1 MKKLGNIN
9 LNTLENEGTGTVTSR
24 ERRKFLKLGL
34 AITGVY
40 AGGKLLSVRSI
51 LGTAN
56 AATGGCVEEYDI
68 DMHYSMMIRQ
78 ALCIDCEQCM
88 SACVKTNKVPEY
100 GYRTRILTRR
110 YRRAIDKPAEFIPVL
125 CNQCNDAPCTRA
137 CPTKAT
143 YKNPDNGIVM
153 MDDKKCIGCKSCMLA
168 CPYDARYFNAEKRA
182 VDKCDFCY
190 ESRLSKGMSKTAC
203 SSACP
208 TGARTFGNLSDPDDI
223 VYQLVHQ
230 IEEAVWV
237 IRPEDDT
244 KPNVF
249 YMKGTL
255 TSVDKFLRSR
265 KLKSSQRTKKIK
277 GKQS

>member
-1 MKKLGNIN
+1 MKQLGKIDFDR
-9 LNTLENEGTGTVTSR
+9 LENEGTASVTSK

-40 AGGKLLSVRSI
+40 VGGKLLSVQSI
-51 LGTAN
+51 KSVAN
-56 AATGGCVEEYDI
+56 AATYGCVEEYDI
-68 DMHYSMMIRQ
+68 DTHYSMMIRQ

-88 SACVKTNKVPEY
+88 TACVKTNNVPEY
-100 GYRTRILTRR
+100 GYRTRILTKR
-110 YRRAIDKPAEFIPVL
+110 YKKAIDKPAEFIPVL
-125 CNQCNDAPCTRA
+125 CNQCNEAPCTRA

-143 YKNPDNGIVM
+143 YKNMDNGIVM

-182 VDKCDFCY
+182 IDKCDFCWN
-190 ESRLSKGMSKTAC
+190 SRLSKGKNSTAC
-203 SSACP
+203 SSNCP
-208 TGARTFGNLSDPDDI
+208 TGARTFGNLSDPNDI
-223 VYQLVHQ
+223 VYKLVHQ

-255 TSVDKFLRSR
+255 TSVDKFLRSK
-265 KLKSSQRTKKIK
+265 KLKRS
-277 GKQS
+277 